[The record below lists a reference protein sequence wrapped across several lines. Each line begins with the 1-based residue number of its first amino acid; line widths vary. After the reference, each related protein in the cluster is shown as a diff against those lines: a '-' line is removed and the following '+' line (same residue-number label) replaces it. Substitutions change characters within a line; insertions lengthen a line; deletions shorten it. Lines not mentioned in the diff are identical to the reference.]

1 MGADAKAATEWGLP
15 THLLP
20 MGGVLVVFVGVLY
33 MAVGG
38 PQQGAKQ
45 QGEGETLPSLQ
56 AARPKRAAQD

>member
-1 MGADAKAATEWGLP
+1 M
-15 THLLP
+15 LP

-45 QGEGETLPSLQ
+45 GEGETLPSLQ